1 MFEFIMEVLTVSVGV
16 HVYFMAKDWRD
27 RRRYQWEK

>member
-1 MFEFIMEVLTVSVGV
+1 MLVTFVMDVLTVTVGV

-27 RRRYQWEK
+27 RRRYR

>member
-1 MFEFIMEVLTVSVGV
+1 MLAFIMDVLTVAVGV

-27 RRRYQWEK
+27 RRHYR

>member
-1 MFEFIMEVLTVSVGV
+1 MLAFVMDVLTVTVGV

-27 RRRYQWEK
+27 RRRYR